1 MKTLFDKSKVIL
13 SEEGVSKVIVY
24 EMDSNRSGEYQK

>member
-13 SEEGVSKVIVY
+13 SEKGVGKVSVH
-24 EMDSNRSGEYQK
+24 EMDSHRSGEYQK